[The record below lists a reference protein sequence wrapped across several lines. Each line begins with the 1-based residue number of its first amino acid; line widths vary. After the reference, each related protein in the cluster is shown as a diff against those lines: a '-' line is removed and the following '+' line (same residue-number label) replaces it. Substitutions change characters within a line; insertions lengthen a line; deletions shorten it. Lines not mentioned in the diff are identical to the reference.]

1 MDKDETDVSTHP
13 LDQTILQRFAH
24 WRYDALFVD
33 WEKTKIRLDADRDG
47 AVTAARA
54 LIETTAKVTLD
65 EMGVPYQE
73 PWDLPK
79 IGLRVIRL
87 FKNICCTTTRM
98 PFLEP

>member
-1 MDKDETDVSTHP
+1 MDEDETDVSTHP

-73 PWDLPK
+73 AWDLPK
-79 IGLRVIRL
+79 PVCAS
-87 FKNICCTTTRM
+87 FA
-98 PFLEP
+98 FLKISVAPQHACHS